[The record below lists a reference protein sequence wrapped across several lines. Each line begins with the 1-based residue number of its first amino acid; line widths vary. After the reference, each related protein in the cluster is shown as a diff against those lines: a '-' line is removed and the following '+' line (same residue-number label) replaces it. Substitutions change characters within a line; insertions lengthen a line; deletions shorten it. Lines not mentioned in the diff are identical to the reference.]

1 MMTAIAAGIVTVVAV
16 GHGSSLSLLFLVGA
30 LSLYLSV
37 SQAVSS
43 LVPPFRGLVVVVGCG
58 GSDFPSTSWPSFVER
73 YPLSLSFFWRFGGG
87 KNRVAATAEK
97 ANGAKGPT
105 KPGCSMTYFIF

>member
-16 GHGSSLSLLFLVGA
+16 GHGSSLSLFSFWLA

-43 LVPPFRGLVVVVGCG
+43 LDPPFRGLVVVVGCG

-73 YPLSLSFFWRFGGG
+73 YPLSLSFFLAVWRG

-97 ANGAKGPT
+97 ANGAKVQT
-105 KPGCSMTYFIF
+105 WIDDVLL